1 MKRVAFAAIG
11 CLAAACTAPG
21 PAVLSDPMA
30 WPKAAI
36 PAATTAPVIGNAGF
50 ESDFAGGRA
59 CPPKWGCSVHADGTS
74 FRFAPDATTSTEGAR
89 SLLLER
95 VGKEPW
101 ATVTQSFKAE
111 GLRGQRV
118 RFSIAVR
125 VQGAEG
131 DGAGAWLLLNG
142 RGGVLDHQ
150 VRRLT
155 GTQGWQRQSIE
166 ILVPADAEHLSVG
179 GTLEGGGRA
188 WFDDARLE
196 RLGPAPGR

>member
-1 MKRVAFAAIG
+1 MRTLAFAAVG
-11 CLAAACTAPG
+11 CLAAACAAPG
-21 PAVLSDPMA
+21 PAVLPDPAA
-30 WPKAAI
+30 WSKAAP

-50 ESDFAGGRA
+50 ETDFVAGRA
-59 CPPKWGCSVHADGTS
+59 CPPRWACSVHADGTS
-74 FRFAPDATTSTEGAR
+74 FRFAPDTTTAAEGAR

-95 VGKEPW
+95 VGREPW

-125 VQGAEG
+125 TQGVEG

-142 RGGVLDHQ
+142 GGTVLDHQ
-150 VRRLT
+150 VRRLA
-155 GTQGWQRQSIE
+155 GTNDWQRQSIE
-166 ILVPADAEHLSVG
+166 VLVPAHAEHLSVG

-196 RLGPAPGR
+196 LLGPPPGR